1 MTTIFLHEESVGLIF
16 SKKCYSY
23 HTCKMWVEVL
33 VVCGS
38 TALAIVIILLI
49 LVIVISYTDILHT
62 FLRGKIFRDLDINK

>member
-1 MTTIFLHEESVGLIF
+1 
-16 SKKCYSY
+16 
-23 HTCKMWVEVL
+23 MWVEVL